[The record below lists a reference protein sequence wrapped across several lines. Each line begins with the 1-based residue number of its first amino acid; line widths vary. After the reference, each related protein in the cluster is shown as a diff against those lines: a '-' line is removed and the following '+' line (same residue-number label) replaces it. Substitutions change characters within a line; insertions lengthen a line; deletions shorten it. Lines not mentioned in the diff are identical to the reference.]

1 MPPNNAERDIDS
13 REPAEIVESL
23 RAFIQDETLFVGH
36 GQYSPYAKHGRVTVL
51 VVGDRGSRSPVVI
64 WDRFFPMSALPALR
78 EAIGVHAREVW
89 YGELD
94 TMYGTPWSYAWTTP
108 PGPFRICDRQG
119 VLVETREDGVVLRQ
133 EAAPLV
139 IPQADIVQVVGW
151 LAPDWAKRGVRI
163 DLRQGP
169 PVDVAENEEAMAILD
184 PTYDGIDLMCDAAW
198 VGRLGKAMAAG
209 LGVPYFAEDSALT

>member
-1 MPPNNAERDIDS
+1 MPPNNAERDLGS

-23 RAFIQDETLFVGH
+23 REFIQDETIFVGH
-36 GQYSPYAKHGRVTVL
+36 GQYSPYATHKRVTVL
-51 VVGDRGSRSPVVI
+51 VVNDRDLRPPEII

-89 YGELD
+89 HGELD
-94 TMYGTPWSYAWTTP
+94 TMYGTPWSYAWTTS

-119 VLVETREDGVVLRQ
+119 VLVESRADVVVLRQ

-139 IPQADIVQVVGW
+139 IPRVDIVQVVGW

-163 DLRQGP
+163 ELRRGESIG
-169 PVDVAENEEAMAILD
+169 VATNEEAMAILD
-184 PTYDGIDLMCDAAW
+184 PTYDGIDLMFDAAW
-198 VGRLGKAMAAG
+198 VTSLGNAMAAG
-209 LGVPYFAEDSALT
+209 LGVPYVAEDSALA